1 MNIHI
6 KIIEDETIFAEDL
19 AAKISAWSDQNK
31 HHVILKHYLSGNDF
45 FSSNEL
51 IETDAFF
58 LDISLDGE
66 NGIEIAR
73 HLRDLHYNG
82 VIIFLTSHHE
92 YVFEG
97 YEVRALD
104 FLIKPIVVEKLYRCL
119 DRISQNLLDQ
129 NYILRTKK
137 EIYKIPY
144 NEILYISSFNHSI
157 EIVTDKES
165 FHQAIGMKEVLT
177 HLPSSFQQC
186 HRTLIINIEKA
197 ICISNHDITMINHT
211 ILPIGQ
217 KYLTAIHDAFYRRLL

>member
-6 KIIEDETIFAEDL
+6 NMIEDETTFAEDL
-19 AAKISAWSDQNK
+19 KTKILAWSDQNN
-31 HHVILKHYLSGNDF
+31 HHVFLMHYTSGKEF
-45 FSSNEL
+45 FSSAQ

-119 DRISQNLLDQ
+119 DRISQNLADQ

-144 NEILYISSFNHSI
+144 NEILYISSSNHSI

-165 FHQAIGMKEVLT
+165 FHQAIGMKEVLK

-211 ILPIGQ
+211 RLPIGK
-217 KYLTAIHDAFYRRLL
+217 KYLMAIQDAFYRRLL